1 MSLTGSRVS
10 PAEPRTGLAGTG
22 AGLPAWLMWR
32 AARGLL
38 LCLLGS
44 AVLFLLVQAL
54 PGDAASLAAG
64 SGGPEAVA
72 RMRERMGL
80 DVPLPRRYLSWLGGV
95 LTGDFGTTLNAGVP
109 VWRAVATPLMA
120 TFTVM
125 AIVLLALA
133 LVTLPAAVAAG
144 ARPRARASRGAA
156 AAALGV
162 VAVPKFVTAI
172 VASAIL
178 CHWLGW
184 LPVLS
189 TPGGGQ
195 TVWER
200 PIVLAMPSLCLWIVC
215 SAFLFRRAR
224 ALIAA
229 HSRAAYV
236 VEAELAGMPRRR
248 VLLAHLLPSA
258 AYGIGQLFAQ
268 IVPYLL
274 GGTVV
279 IEVVVSYPGLGYTL
293 VTAVTDR
300 EAPTVMAIGAVLM
313 LAAAVAFTLADLA
326 GRRNQCVVAVV

>member
-162 VAVPKFVTAI
+162 VAVPEFVTAI

-279 IEVVVSYPGLGYTL
+279 IEVVGSYPGLGYTL

-326 GRRNQCVVAVV
+326 GRRNQRVVAVV

>member
-162 VAVPKFVTAI
+162 VAVPEFVTAI

-195 TVWER
+195 TAWER

-326 GRRNQCVVAVV
+326 GRRNQRVVAVV

>member
-162 VAVPKFVTAI
+162 VAVPEFVTAI

-326 GRRNQCVVAVV
+326 GRRNQRVVAVV

>member
-162 VAVPKFVTAI
+162 VAVPEFVTAI

>member
-80 DVPLPRRYLSWLGGV
+80 DVPLPRRYFSWLGGV

-162 VAVPKFVTAI
+162 VAVPEFVTAI

-326 GRRNQCVVAVV
+326 GRRNQRVVAVV

>member
-1 MSLTGSRVS
+1 VS

-162 VAVPKFVTAI
+162 VAVPEFVTAI

-268 IVPYLL
+268 TVPYLL

>member
-162 VAVPKFVTAI
+162 VAVPEFVTAI

-236 VEAELAGMPRRR
+236 VEAELTGMPRRR

-268 IVPYLL
+268 TVPYLL

>member
-1 MSLTGSRVS
+1 V
-10 PAEPRTGLAGTG
+10 
-22 AGLPAWLMWR
+22 
-32 AARGLL
+32 
-38 LCLLGS
+38 
-44 AVLFLLVQAL
+44 
-54 PGDAASLAAG
+54 
-64 SGGPEAVA
+64 PE
-72 RMRERMGL
+72 
-80 DVPLPRRYLSWLGGV
+80 
-95 LTGDFGTTLNAGVP
+95 
-109 VWRAVATPLMA
+109 
-120 TFTVM
+120 
-125 AIVLLALA
+125 
-133 LVTLPAAVAAG
+133 
-144 ARPRARASRGAA
+144 
-156 AAALGV
+156 
-162 VAVPKFVTAI
+162 FVTAI

-195 TVWER
+195 TAWEG

-268 IVPYLL
+268 TVPYLL

-326 GRRNQCVVAVV
+326 GRRNQRVVAVV

>member
-162 VAVPKFVTAI
+162 VAVPEFVTAI

-195 TVWER
+195 TAWER

>member
-32 AARGLL
+32 AVRGLL

-162 VAVPKFVTAI
+162 VAVPEFVTAI

-326 GRRNQCVVAVV
+326 GRRNQRVVAVV

>member
-162 VAVPKFVTAI
+162 VAVPEFVTAI

-236 VEAELAGMPRRR
+236 VEAELAGMSRRR

>member
-1 MSLTGSRVS
+1 
-10 PAEPRTGLAGTG
+10 
-22 AGLPAWLMWR
+22 MWR

-162 VAVPKFVTAI
+162 VAVPEFVTAI

-195 TVWER
+195 TAWER

-268 IVPYLL
+268 TVPYLL

-326 GRRNQCVVAVV
+326 GRRNQRVVAVV

>member
-162 VAVPKFVTAI
+162 VAVPEFVTAI

-279 IEVVVSYPGLGYTL
+279 IELVVSYPGLGYTL

>member
-144 ARPRARASRGAA
+144 ARPRARASRGVA

-162 VAVPKFVTAI
+162 VAVPEFVTAI

>member
-162 VAVPKFVTAI
+162 VAVPEFVTAI

-236 VEAELAGMPRRR
+236 VEAKLAGMPRRR

>member
-162 VAVPKFVTAI
+162 VAVPEFVTAI

-224 ALIAA
+224 ALIVA

>member
-144 ARPRARASRGAA
+144 ARPGARASRGAA

-162 VAVPKFVTAI
+162 VAVPEFVTAI

-236 VEAELAGMPRRR
+236 VEAELAGMPRGR

-313 LAAAVAFTLADLA
+313 LAAAAAFTLADLA
-326 GRRNQCVVAVV
+326 GRRNQRVVAVV

>member
-144 ARPRARASRGAA
+144 ARPRARASRGAG

-162 VAVPKFVTAI
+162 VAVPEFVTAL

>member
-162 VAVPKFVTAI
+162 VAVPEFVTAI

-300 EAPTVMAIGAVLM
+300 EAPPVMAIGAVLM

>member
-32 AARGLL
+32 AVRGLL

-44 AVLFLLVQAL
+44 AVLVLLVQAL

-162 VAVPKFVTAI
+162 VAVPEFVTAI

-326 GRRNQCVVAVV
+326 GRRNQCVVAVG

>member
-144 ARPRARASRGAA
+144 ARPGARASRGAA

-162 VAVPKFVTAI
+162 VAVPEFVTAI

-326 GRRNQCVVAVV
+326 GRRNQRVVAVV

>member
-72 RMRERMGL
+72 RMRERMRL

-162 VAVPKFVTAI
+162 VAVPEFVTAI

-326 GRRNQCVVAVV
+326 GRRNQRVVAVV

>member
-1 MSLTGSRVS
+1 V
-10 PAEPRTGLAGTG
+10 AGV
-22 AGLPAWLMWR
+22 
-32 AARGLL
+32 AARG
-38 LCLLGS
+38 
-44 AVLFLLVQAL
+44 V
-54 PGDAASLAAG
+54 
-64 SGGPEAVA
+64 GG
-72 RMRERMGL
+72 
-80 DVPLPRRYLSWLGGV
+80 
-95 LTGDFGTTLNAGVP
+95 
-109 VWRAVATPLMA
+109 
-120 TFTVM
+120 
-125 AIVLLALA
+125 
-133 LVTLPAAVAAG
+133 G

-162 VAVPKFVTAI
+162 VAVPEFVTAI

-268 IVPYLL
+268 TVPYLL

>member
-162 VAVPKFVTAI
+162 VAVPEFVTAI

-195 TVWER
+195 TAWER

-268 IVPYLL
+268 TVYLR

-326 GRRNQCVVAVV
+326 GRRNQRVVAVV

>member
-162 VAVPKFVTAI
+162 VAVPEFVTAI

-178 CHWLGW
+178 CHWRGW

-326 GRRNQCVVAVV
+326 GRRNQRVVAVV

>member
-22 AGLPAWLMWR
+22 AGLPAWLMWW

-162 VAVPKFVTAI
+162 VAVPEFVTAI